1 MVRIN
6 GLASGM
12 DIDALV
18 SSMMQAARVPLDTQ
32 EQKKQYAE
40 WQRDDYREINKLL
53 LELDTLIKDGVGM
66 QKSFIKKTVSVS
78 DPNAISVKN
87 INSTVDFSGTLTV
100 GKLAS
105 AATMLSNGAVGV
117 EKATD
122 IIPEAYIGQEIKI
135 ETINKDGSLNT
146 FTTKIEDTD
155 TLNSLISK
163 INANSGV
170 TAFYDQ
176 NTKQISFTAKNTGAV
191 PTGLTRED
199 GTSVTAEIGLSGTL
213 FTDLLYLDENNI
225 AAVGA
230 SRGTAG
236 QNATLNYNGLDIE
249 RSNNTFTINGVEITL
264 KQGNTG
270 PVTFSSTSDED
281 AVLDTVTQFV
291 NKYNEILANIKTKT
305 DETKYRAY
313 QPLTTAQRKDMTEDE
328 IKLWETKAKS
338 GTLRGDS
345 MLTGFLTKMRTS
357 LYTSVGGSNS
367 VNSLSEI
374 GITTTSNYLE
384 GGKLTINEEKLRA
397 AISEDP
403 NKIYDLF
410 MKSGETSGEMG
421 LAKRLRADIKA
432 TMTNI
437 QDKAGKATSVNNST
451 FTIGKLLN
459 SYNTKID
466 SWQDKLKALETR
478 YYNQFTAMEKA
489 ISKANSQSSSLSQ
502 YFS

>member
-18 SSMMQAARVPLDTQ
+18 SSMMQAARVPLDTL

-40 WQRDDYREINKLL
+40 WQRDDYRDINKLL
-53 LELDTLIKDGVGM
+53 LELDTLVRDGVGM
-66 QKSFIKKTVSVS
+66 KQSFMKKTVSVS
-78 DPNAISVKN
+78 DANSISVKN
-87 INSTVDFSGTLTV
+87 TNSTADFSGSV
-100 GKLAS
+100 SIKSLAT
-105 AATMLSNGAVGV
+105 AATMLSSAAGI

-146 FTTKIEDTD
+146 FTTKIEETD
-155 TLNSLISK
+155 TLNSLITK

-191 PTGLTRED
+191 PDGLTRED
-199 GTSVTAEIGLSGTL
+199 GTSVTAEIGLSGTF
-213 FTDLLYLDENNI
+213 FTNLLNLDENNI
-225 AAVGA
+225 VAVEA
-230 SRGTAG
+230 NRGTAG
-236 QNATLNYNGLDIE
+236 QNAKLNFNGLDIE
-249 RSNNTFTINGVEITL
+249 RSSNTFSINGAEITL
-264 KQGNTG
+264 KQVTSG
-270 PVTFSSTSDED
+270 PVTFSSSSDVES
-281 AVLDTVTQFV
+281 VLDTVIQFV
-291 NKYNEILANIKTKT
+291 DKYNEIIANIKTKT
-305 DETKYRAY
+305 GETKYRAY
-313 QPLTTAQRKDMTEDE
+313 QPLTTEQRKDMTEDE

-345 MLTGFLTKMRTS
+345 MLTGLLTKMRTS

-384 GGKLTINEEKLRA
+384 GGKLTINEEKLRV

-410 MKSGETSGEMG
+410 MKSGETTGEMG